1 MPGGVRGVGARLAL
15 VTVTLLLRCAAMAVG
30 KPCFTVSD
38 AGPVVRLGSSFI
50 VYCFFKEQCQHSIY
64 RDRKQVYD
72 AWKHNS
78 TSIAVH
84 VRAITENQTYT
95 CKSSCCSEP
104 CGLDLLAGH
113 PPDVPYKLN
122 CIQKGQFGNITCTW
136 RSGRETYIGTL
147 SKLWVKAHG
156 DHGTATPVSF
166 PGSGSVTF
174 PIFGLQSSYSV
185 WVNASNKLGT
195 AVSPTLNFTL
205 IDIVKPMP
213 PNIMRVHCSSWQCV
227 LYWSIE
233 TGAQLLQVRHRP
245 WHGNWT
251 THPFMEK
258 TQKNYSI
265 SGLQPFTK
273 YDFQA
278 KCKLSPTQG
287 LWSEWSTGISSSTD
301 EEAPQT
307 NLDVWYIEKSG
318 GSEEKLVTVL
328 WKELS
333 ESEAR
338 GRILGYEMMV
348 EDSSGRGIAEYATN
362 NSAGFSVP
370 CSSCNITVFAYNAK
384 GRSPLSHLFVSHQ
397 RAEPPQNVVCQPL
410 SNHSIAIFWKEPATA
425 RRVKGYLV
433 EWQSAEGSRGVVR
446 WKRTAPGQLGTV
458 ITENIQPFECYRV
471 AVHALYEHGMRGTN
485 FTEAYSWQSAPTLGP
500 TPSLEVNGH
509 SVTVTWSWIPW
520 EHRRGCL
527 KSYSIYVTG
536 LREKTKQYGP
546 IGISKRRYTI
556 SGLSFGDYRLFIT
569 GRTAMGEGP
578 PGDDKV
584 FFISSQEVDHKE
596 DLVFVKF
603 SCLGL
608 VLLALGC
615 LLHASSVRHRVS
627 TCCYCLLPDA
637 VPDPANSTWAKE
649 CKSYKGQMMLKHN
662 LDLNSSI
669 LSDEEPETVEIQEIQ
684 DIWEDSIGKSGG
696 CNGTFLP
703 SVENSWTGFQQRTLY
718 KVQPARPYIKSF
730 SQESDSSD
738 GIEASKSTDMTPDYI
753 SSHGLLE
760 QDSEELEQGQ
770 IVDFFPSFSS
780 PFSGPLVPFE
790 GKLTLDVVKV
800 DWSNLD

>member
-1 MPGGVRGVGARLAL
+1 PQFLA
-15 VTVTLLLRCAAMAVG
+15 VSVYFSMYVTLLYVFICISTIFPVG

-136 RSGRETYIGTL
+136 RIMEMIHI
-147 SKLWVKAHG
+147 K

-251 THPFMEK
+251 THPFM
-258 TQKNYSI
+258 KNYSI

-301 EEAPQT
+301 EEG
-307 NLDVWYIEKSG
+307 ISKSLIT
-318 GSEEKLVTVL
+318 SEHVIHKLTVASHINGL
-328 WKELS
+328 QELS

-384 GRSPLSHLFVSHQ
+384 GRSPLSHLFVLLCLFL
-397 RAEPPQNVVCQPL
+397 AEPPQNVVCQPL

-536 LREKTKQYGP
+536 LREKTKQYG
-546 IGISKRRYTI
+546 ISKRRYTI

-584 FFISSQEVDHKE
+584 FFISSQGKVTSSWEDHKGRQ
-596 DLVFVKF
+596 FT
-603 SCLGL
+603 
-608 VLLALGC
+608 
-615 LLHASSVRHRVS
+615 LLHRTVFLAFDRVS